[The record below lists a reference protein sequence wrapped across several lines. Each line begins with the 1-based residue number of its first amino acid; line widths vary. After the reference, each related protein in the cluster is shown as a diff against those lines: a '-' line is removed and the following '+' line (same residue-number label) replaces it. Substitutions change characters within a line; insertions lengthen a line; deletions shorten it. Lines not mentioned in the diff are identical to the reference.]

1 MRPSNQLVGTNNTLT
16 KFTLWT
22 DLQGENLDLNLPPGF
37 KHVDLMGFRPDI
49 ILSTTTTK
57 QMEVPVTTV
66 WIIELTCPTE
76 QRFDASNDLKRAK
89 YTPLAVHF
97 QTIARISNV
106 ELVPIA
112 VGARGRPSSSLRNL
126 KPLLGTYYSNAIEEA
141 MQDEQR

>member
-1 MRPSNQLVGTNNTLT
+1 M
-16 KFTLWT
+16 
-22 DLQGENLDLNLPPGF
+22 
-37 KHVDLMGFRPDI
+37 DLMGFRPDI
-49 ILSTTTTK
+49 ILSTTTAK

-141 MQDEQR
+141 GRAAVIASMQIYYGSESKTWSHPTS